1 MTKKDI
7 LKRLIKVQ
15 KLLWKDDDLMNQ
27 EILFDLQ
34 AEMQVLVLT
43 LANDTNSTDVIL
55 KEFPWLYRQS

>member
-27 EILFDLQ
+27 ETLFDLQ